1 MTACPFCTAG
11 LYLNDHPGLGP
22 CVCVTPERVE
32 ALELERDGLQEQLDH
47 ANTRLT
53 EAWELTSTGTA
64 GSADRSLA
72 EQLAADADGVM
83 EMLGESATV
92 WTTLGDV
99 AQIAGWTVARLPEA
113 ADALQRYLVGQGLP
127 AMPLRLDDPDLDA
140 LADALLT

>member
-1 MTACPFCTAG
+1 VTACPFCTAG

-53 EAWELTSTGTA
+53 EAWDKVLENPDVTREGK
-64 GSADRSLA
+64 SLA
-72 EQLAADADGVM
+72 EATDEALDFAYEQGAGDKAA
-83 EMLGESATV
+83 
-92 WTTLGDV
+92 
-99 AQIAGWTVARLPEA
+99 A
-113 ADALQRYLVGQGLP
+113 ADALRDYLVSQGHP
-127 AMPLRLDDPDLDA
+127 ATPIRLENPHLDA